1 MNSGAAVDVFSQLKD
16 SINAWISHLRNWSLR
31 EGKQWEIGKGRWII
45 SSEWII
51 ISCGVH
57 STVLSSP
64 QGLST
69 APLLPRNKPIQFSL
83 LKENSLVGYV
93 LQVTLV
99 SPWLKKII
107 SFIEP
112 GNLGAERLTGVRIL
126 ILIICMKVKGCERKL
141 LRTASLEQNNG
152 WPGLQLTAAYVV
164 MTMGCT
170 RVHSKIWKYN
180 CDIRSVV
187 STQRSPISVCS

>member
-1 MNSGAAVDVFSQLKD
+1 M
-16 SINAWISHLRNWSLR
+16 I
-31 EGKQWEIGKGRWII
+31 
-45 SSEWII
+45 
-51 ISCGVH
+51 
-57 STVLSSP
+57 
-64 QGLST
+64 
-69 APLLPRNKPIQFSL
+69 
-83 LKENSLVGYV
+83 
-93 LQVTLV
+93 
-99 SPWLKKII
+99 KKNNQ

-187 STQRSPISVCS
+187 STQRSPISVFLKGTACPPQLDMFNRGRELHAHTDTTLYAHIHRPLDAFSFNAWWTTSLPISRLAVCSCLHNLIKTFLLVIPV

>member
-107 SFIEP
+107 
-112 GNLGAERLTGVRIL
+112 
-126 ILIICMKVKGCERKL
+126 KVL
-141 LRTASLEQNNG
+141 LNQAIWGLKDSLESVFLFWSSAWRSKAVWENYWG
-152 WPGLQLTAAYVV
+152 QLVW
-164 MTMGCT
+164 
-170 RVHSKIWKYN
+170 SKITGDQGFSWLLLMLLWQW
-180 CDIRSVV
+180 DVQE
-187 STQRSPISVCS
+187 STVKSESITVILGL